1 MPAHFHGLAQVH
13 QHKVVDIGSW
23 DFIYIYT
30 CLLTLRIGEC
40 CTFNVPQ
47 GANNLILCT
56 LGTIHRLVFVTRLII
71 NQINKVQ

>member
-1 MPAHFHGLAQVH
+1 MPAHFAGLAQVH

-40 CTFNVPQ
+40 TSNSQFLKNN
-47 GANNLILCT
+47 GAEDPKGLRPGLLRNGEI
-56 LGTIHRLVFVTRLII
+56 R
-71 NQINKVQ
+71 